1 MMATKKA
8 KQRGSYHVI
17 TNVPVTDN
25 KGHYHYSICEIYR
38 ERYVL
43 AHTGDK
49 LYFSDGKSLKR
60 AERLAEL
67 LRKLWLEKYDPTSKF
82 VWVKKFKPSDKE
94 LALAKCMWQYY
105 LAFHT
110 HKKYRAKV
118 KFV

>member
-1 MMATKKA
+1 MATKKA

-25 KGHYHYSICEIYR
+25 KGHYHYSIYDNKGT
-38 ERYVL
+38 RYVL
-43 AHTGDK
+43 AHTGDQ

-94 LALAKCMWQYY
+94 IALAKCMWQYY